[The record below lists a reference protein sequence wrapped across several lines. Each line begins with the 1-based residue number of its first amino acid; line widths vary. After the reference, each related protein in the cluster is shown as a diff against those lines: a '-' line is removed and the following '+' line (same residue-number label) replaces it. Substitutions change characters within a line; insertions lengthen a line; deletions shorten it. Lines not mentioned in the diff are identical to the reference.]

1 MILINNIS
9 SSDIENKDEVITLS
23 NEAANYLS
31 SFNWCKKINNGWVAK
46 EFGYILSVFYFE
58 IEPDKEKNADNNVWI
73 IVGDIPSVYI
83 DIESANNADDALKCY
98 CLIMEDWINC
108 VKNGESIEECYPINV
123 PATIEYAIMLES
135 RIKLI
140 KSDFIDS

>member
-46 EFGYILSVFYFE
+46 EFGYILSVFY
-58 IEPDKEKNADNNVWI
+58 
-73 IVGDIPSVYI
+73 
-83 DIESANNADDALKCY
+83 LK
-98 CLIMEDWINC
+98 D
-108 VKNGESIEECYPINV
+108 
-123 PATIEYAIMLES
+123 
-135 RIKLI
+135 
-140 KSDFIDS
+140 